1 MTSDRLRI
9 VPDSTE
15 SGLRELIAI
24 REIVHAFLT
33 ADRPEEVFQFALD
46 RVSPLVGASFAC
58 VYLVDGASEL
68 MRLAAVHNWPER
80 FTPFLGEMRVRLGF
94 GPSGEAAAERR
105 VIEVPD
111 VMADP
116 SLEDWAEV
124 AHELGFRAI
133 VALPLQTGDGV
144 LGAVAFYF
152 EEAGAISAE
161 TRSLLRMVAD
171 QMAATAQKARL
182 IEDLRRAN
190 AALTESNAELERQYV
205 ALLEAR
211 RVKDEFLANISH
223 ELRTPLTA
231 VMGYLALMEEGLAGP
246 VTDEQRKT
254 LAQVKTSSQ
263 HLLDLIGDLLE
274 LTTLKRGG
282 LEIKAATFDVREP
295 LHDAL
300 ANDARAVGRRGA
312 ARARAGAADL
322 HAQRP
327 PEDLQDA
334 RRAAEQRVQVHDVGR
349 DPAVGERGRRLRR
362 LSRRGHG
369 DRHPRGAAP
378 AGVRRVPA
386 GGRLDDAPVR
396 RVRAGALARAPAR
409 ARARRRDLRR
419 LVAGPR
425 ARPSGSSC
433 RWSTASPSGCRTP
446 RSPSRSVKLRAW
458 VEGRRIV
465 AAPDRRLPRHPTP
478 RRHEPVPAHAA
489 GVPHHAHARRGARAR
504 PRSSSRSGTASTPR
518 SSIARGRR
526 S

>member
-1 MTSDRLRI
+1 VTPSTPLTSERLRAA
-9 VPDSTE
+9 PESTE

-46 RVSPLVGASFAC
+46 RVSPLVGATFAC

-80 FTPFLGEMRVRLGF
+80 FTPFLGQMRVRLGF

-152 EEAGAISAE
+152 EQAGAITAE

-190 AALTESNAELERQYV
+190 AALLETNAELERQYG
-205 ALLEAR
+205 ALLDAR

-231 VMGYLALMEEGLAGP
+231 VMGYLALMDEGLAGP
-246 VTDEQRKT
+246 VTPEQRKT
-254 LAQVKTSSQ
+254 IAQVKISSE

-282 LEIKAATFDVREP
+282 LEVVATTFDVRDPLREAVASTRGRSADVALRVSEP
-295 LHDAL
+295 EAGVTMVSDRRKITKMLVAL
-300 ANDARAVGRRGA
+300 LSNAYKFTQAGEIRLSVEVLNGRAVYRVQDTGIGIPGDMQQLVFEEFRQVDGSSTRRFG
-312 ARARAGAADL
+312 GPGL
-322 HAQRP
+322 G
-327 PEDLQDA
+327 LSLA
-334 RRAAEQRVQVHDVGR
+334 RRLARLLGGEIVVHSAPGEGSTFQVELPLQYR
-349 DPAVGERGRRLRR
+349 DPER
-362 LSRRGHG
+362 
-369 DRHPRGAAP
+369 P
-378 AGVRRVPA
+378 
-386 GGRLDDAPVR
+386 
-396 RVRAGALARAPAR
+396 
-409 ARARRRDLRR
+409 
-419 LVAGPR
+419 
-425 ARPSGSSC
+425 
-433 RWSTASPSGCRTP
+433 
-446 RSPSRSVKLRAW
+446 
-458 VEGRRIV
+458 
-465 AAPDRRLPRHPTP
+465 
-478 RRHEPVPAHAA
+478 
-489 GVPHHAHARRGARAR
+489 
-504 PRSSSRSGTASTPR
+504 
-518 SSIARGRR
+518 
-526 S
+526 

>member
-1 MTSDRLRI
+1 VPSERPRI
-9 VPDSTE
+9 VPESTE

-68 MRLAAVHNWPER
+68 MRLAAVHNWPEK

-152 EEAGAISAE
+152 EEAGAISGE

-190 AALTESNAELERQYV
+190 AALIDSNAELERQYV

-231 VMGYLALMEEGLAGP
+231 VMGYLALMDEGLAGP
-246 VTDEQRKT
+246 VTDEQRRT
-254 LAQVKTSSQ
+254 LSQVKTSSQ

-282 LEIKAATFDVREP
+282 LEIKAAAFDIRDP

-300 ANDARAVGRRGA
+300 ASTRGRSDSVGLRVREPDQRILMVSDRRKIAKLLVALLSNAYKFTPSGEIRIAVSLAGDHVVYTVEDTGIGIPGEMHRQVFDEFRQVDGSTTRRYG
-312 ARARAGAADL
+312 GSGL
-322 HAQRP
+322 G
-327 PEDLQDA
+327 LSLA
-334 RRAAEQRVQVHDVGR
+334 RRLAQVLGGDIFVDSVPGEGSTFRVELPLEYR
-349 DPAVGERGRRLRR
+349 EPER
-362 LSRRGHG
+362 LSHS
-369 DRHPRGAAP
+369 PLP
-378 AGVRRVPA
+378 F
-386 GGRLDDAPVR
+386 
-396 RVRAGALARAPAR
+396 AL
-409 ARARRRDLRR
+409 
-419 LVAGPR
+419 G
-425 ARPSGSSC
+425 
-433 RWSTASPSGCRTP
+433 
-446 RSPSRSVKLRAW
+446 
-458 VEGRRIV
+458 
-465 AAPDRRLPRHPTP
+465 
-478 RRHEPVPAHAA
+478 
-489 GVPHHAHARRGARAR
+489 
-504 PRSSSRSGTASTPR
+504 
-518 SSIARGRR
+518 
-526 S
+526 